1 MPARVADDR
10 LKQLALVERAD
21 DGGDRIH
28 QLEMQSFH
36 FAGKLLLRI
45 GSELEEAAIKCN
57 GELST
62 HRPYRVER
70 LPDEINLFRR
80 RDADRGKVPE
90 CVLRK
95 NFTNSRVGAD
105 PHQDRRLQ
113 ARHSIRFSIEYT
125 VGKALL

>member
-1 MPARVADDR
+1 MSARVADDR

-21 DGGDRIH
+21 DGGNRIH
-28 QLEMQSFH
+28 QLEMLSFH
-36 FAGKLLLRI
+36 VVGKQLLRI
-45 GSELEEAAIKCN
+45 GSELEEPTVKCN

-80 RDADRGKVPE
+80 HDADRRLRKLLY

-95 NFTNSRVGAD
+95 NFTN
-105 PHQDRRLQ
+105 
-113 ARHSIRFSIEYT
+113 
-125 VGKALL
+125 K